1 MYHICFILSSV
12 DGHLGYFHTLA
23 NINSGAM
30 KIEVHIHLWIMV
42 FFGYVPVVEL
52 LDHMVTLFLVFSR
65 SFHNILHSNCINFHS
80 HRQCKRVPFFSHSL
94 HHALFA
100 DLGMMTILAGVR
112 WYVIAVLICI
122 YLIISDVEDL
132 FMCSLDISMSSL
144 KVSLF
149 ISSANFCLDCLF
161 DVECMSLLYIL
172 EINPLLFALFA
183 NISSHSVNCL
193 FLYGFFCSME
203 AFNFN

>member
-12 DGHLGYFHTLA
+12 DGHLGYFHILA
-23 NINSGAM
+23 NINSAAM
-30 KIEVHIHLWIMV
+30 NTKVHVHLWIMV
-42 FFGYVPVVEL
+42 FSGYVPVVEL

-65 SFHNILHSNCINFHS
+65 SFHNVLHSDCINFHS
-80 HRQCKRVPFFSHSL
+80 HQQCKSIPFFPHSL
-94 HHALFA
+94 HHLLFV

-112 WYVIAVLICI
+112 WYLIVVLIHI
-122 YLIISDVEDL
+122 YLIISDAEHL

-161 DVECMSLLYIL
+161 DIECMSLLYIL
-172 EINPLLFALFA
+172 
-183 NISSHSVNCL
+183 
-193 FLYGFFCSME
+193 
-203 AFNFN
+203 